1 MNRNAKR
8 LIRVKVVQRFKGDK
22 NCMIKVIKSY
32 IEYGEHCG
40 IAKQVEGKVVN
51 AELGKDNLWH
61 FEFGGDRWVASDYAF
76 KE

>member
-1 MNRNAKR
+1 
-8 LIRVKVVQRFKGDK
+8 
-22 NCMIKVIKSY
+22 MIKVIKSY

-61 FEFGGDRWVASDYAF
+61 FEFGGNRWVASDYAF